1 MMANDAIRRL
11 ERWERVG
18 RVLEWL
24 FVLLCLWIG
33 GVMTIGMRYWEKP
46 ISREE
51 AIPAEASYESCRAS
65 YSRSSLSEVQV
76 RFSDLERKYLDSAYV
91 TEPMYEAVRALEPGT
106 RVSLQLH
113 PNSSII
119 LDFRVGDQV
128 ILDFDRA
135 VEGLRRE
142 VLGFTVLG
150 SFLLLFSL
158 GLGAALLIPKK
169 SRRKLRMIRST
180 AGAHPEG
187 KSEAIRRVLRLY
199 FQPLRELLLAGL
211 GLSAA
216 VLVLG
221 LVLREKRLA
230 SPWTGALIL
239 LPFLLMSSKLLVFRL
254 RVAWAF
260 RSQKPQT
267 RSIRVCAIEA
277 DEKLSF
283 RRGVE
288 RHQKALLT
296 DEEGNVYRFLSPVGL
311 GSCPAAQDRKLRIT
325 FLPEVNLLLYVTPYL
340 KPGEDKRTRKALRD
354 LFVFYMTGQYEYEQ
368 SNRR

>member
-24 FVLLCLWIG
+24 FVLFCLWIG

-51 AIPAEASYESCRAS
+51 AIPAEAGYESCRAS
-65 YSRSSLSEVQV
+65 YGRSSLSEVQV
-76 RFSDLERKYLDSAYV
+76 RFSDLEQKYLDSAYV
-91 TEPMYEAVRALEPGT
+91 TEPMYEAVQALEPGT
-106 RVSLQLH
+106 PVSLLLH
-113 PNSSII
+113 PNSNLI

-142 VLGFTVLG
+142 VLGFTILG

-169 SRRKLRMIRST
+169 FRRKLRVIRGT
-180 AGAHPEG
+180 AGAHPKG

-199 FQPLRELLLAGL
+199 FQPLRELLLACL

-230 SPWTGALIL
+230 SPRTGALIF
-239 LPFLLMSSKLLVFRL
+239 LPFLLASFKLLVYRL
-254 RVAWAF
+254 QVARAF
-260 RSQKPQT
+260 RSQKPQA
-267 RSIRVCAIEA
+267 RGIRVRSIEA
-277 DEKLSF
+277 DERLSF
-283 RRGVE
+283 HQGVD
-288 RHQKALLT
+288 RHSKALLT
-296 DEEGNVYRFLSPVGL
+296 DEKGNVYRFLGPVGL
-311 GSCPAAQDRKLRIT
+311 GSSPAARDRKLEIT
-325 FLPEVNLLLYVTPYL
+325 FLPEVNLLLSVTPYL
-340 KPGEDKRTRKALRD
+340 KKGEDKGTPKALRD
-354 LFVFYMTGQYEYEQ
+354 LFVLYMTGQYEYEQ